1 MRRRGA
7 ATQRSFAH
15 AHYPRAPHSVVA
27 AARHSIP
34 TITHKTNSSR
44 RRDQR
49 LRERARAGAQ
59 AHSGPDAGER
69 EQCLDNMKRAG
80 AVAEGEGRGGGG
92 GGLAKAVF
100 RKLWRNEVRPFDK
113 HRNIAHANR
122 RDVRPSYCVLT
133 PRWIRSTQIVFLF
146 RIEVRVSQSFAG
158 AFELPRIESYGF
170 ATGIEGFSP
179 PNIAERCG
187 TVDAELEVQRRFHE
201 GPSRNGSKKWLL
213 PFSFRRPARGES
225 FGGGRYGG
233 MIFPSITTFTAILGI
248 VDWYLWRTAT

>member
-15 AHYPRAPHSVVA
+15 AHYPRAPHSLVA
-27 AARHSIP
+27 AARHSVP
-34 TITHKTNSSR
+34 PITHKPNSSR

-69 EQCLDNMKRAG
+69 EQCLDIMKRAG

-92 GGLAKAVF
+92 GGLNKAVF
-100 RKLWRNEVRPFDK
+100 RKVWRNEVRPFDR
-113 HRNIAHANR
+113 HRNIARAIAEMC
-122 RDVRPSYCVLT
+122 DPPIVSSL
-133 PRWIRSTQIVFLF
+133 PRGVRSTQIVFLF
-146 RIEVRVSQSFAG
+146 RVEVRVSQSFAG

-187 TVDAELEVQRRFHE
+187 TVDAVLEAQRRFHV
-201 GPSRNGSKKWLL
+201 GPRGTVPRNGCYHFLSDALQEGRAL
-213 PFSFRRPARGES
+213 EE
-225 FGGGRYGG
+225 GG
-233 MIFPSITTFTAILGI
+233 
-248 VDWYLWRTAT
+248 